1 MALSLKTAPA
11 SLAAL
16 MLQDI
21 CDHLRRVA
29 LLEAETPIA
38 PPDLAHI
45 ERLTESAVAAL
56 DGPETKTRRALLTQV
71 WTATFDYFAPELPLR
86 LPPVQSI
93 ISVKYRD
100 PDGVLQTFGA
110 SRYKL
115 HGAASWDPV
124 VSPAYGENWPEIA
137 STPCAVIVEFTA
149 GYGDTAADVPA
160 PLLQAIRQL
169 VAEWYETREGLAWSS
184 PAELPHGVRD
194 LVQPFRI
201 YR

>member
-1 MALSLKTAPA
+1 MSLALKTPPA

-16 MLQDI
+16 LLQDV

-29 LLEAETPIA
+29 VLDAETPIA

-45 ERLTESAVAAL
+45 ERLTESAISML
-56 DGPETKTRRALLTQV
+56 DGPNSKTRRALLTQV
-71 WTATFDYFAPELPLR
+71 WTATFDWFAPELPLL

-93 ISVKYRD
+93 VSVKYRD
-100 PDGVLQTFGA
+100 PDGLLQTLGA
-110 SRYKL
+110 SKYKL
-115 HGAASWDPV
+115 HGAASWDPI
-124 VSPAYGENWPEIA
+124 VSPAYGETWPEIA

-149 GYGDTAADVPA
+149 GYGDTLADVPP
-160 PLLQAIRQL
+160 PLLQAIRQM
-169 VAEWYETREGLAWSS
+169 VAEFYETREGLAWSTPS
-184 PAELPHGVRD
+184 ELPHGVRT